1 MPKKG
6 DKKSKPLPSSK
17 TSSKKSSIPYDY
29 DTPTRKNVS
38 TPPEIS
44 SPRLLPGRRKRN
56 NGSTPPPAK
65 RPKAFIYEEDEYELS
80 DESDY
85 DDFIDDDDEDDIDIE
100 IPKHVQ
106 TPRIQ
111 NNMAIMEY
119 KTLKTKLKELY
130 IENSDTELKY
140 FSSLKREKQ
149 LEILKS
155 MQSRLQLTK
164 SGIPMRFQIMEHA
177 KDHEIQRAALM
188 KFEAISS
195 MEPGSP
201 EYFKMSN
208 WLDGFMRIPFGM
220 YHKLPVSLADGEIKC
235 RDFMFKVKN
244 GLDRAVFGQD
254 EAKMQIMQFI
264 AQWIAN
270 PGGTGNVLAIHGPA
284 GVGKTTLIKEGVAAA
299 LGRPF
304 HFIALGGATDSSH
317 LEGHSYTYEGSIWGR
332 LVDILISSKCM
343 NPVIFFDELDKV
355 SETPKGD
362 EIINILMH
370 LTDSAQNERICDKY
384 FAGIPLDFSKCLFFF
399 SMNDPSK
406 INPILLDR
414 AYVLGIKQPDNKS
427 KITIARDYLLKDML
441 QNLNLRSSDI
451 TLPDETIKFIIN
463 EYTRDEP
470 GVRELKRCLQTIL
483 SKINMLRF
491 MNSKELPFY
500 IAGFKLPF
508 TVSNEHV
515 KKFLV
520 MPTVHHDESVKRMYT

>member
-6 DKKSKPLPSSK
+6 DKKTLSK
-17 TSSKKSSIPYDY
+17 SIPYDY
-29 DTPTRKNVS
+29 DAPTRKKPA
-38 TPPEIS
+38 PPEIH
-44 SPRLLPGRRKRN
+44 SPRLIPDGRRHR
-56 NGSTPPPAK
+56 GSGSAHPPAAK
-65 RPKAFIYEEDEYELS
+65 RPKARIYDS
-80 DESDY
+80 DSDSEY
-85 DDFIDDDDEDDIDIE
+85 DDDIDDDIDDDDIE
-100 IPKHVQ
+100 LTRNF
-106 TPRIQ
+106 TPIQATRIQ
-111 NNMAIMEY
+111 TNMAIMEY
-119 KTLKTKLKELY
+119 KALKTKLKSLY
-130 IENSDTELKY
+130 VENGDTELKY
-140 FSSLKREKQ
+140 FSTLKHEKQ
-149 LEILKS
+149 LEILRN
-155 MQSRLQLTK
+155 MQSRLQLSK

-177 KDHEIQRAALM
+177 RDPEIQRTALM
-188 KFEAISS
+188 KFEAISA
-195 MEPGSP
+195 MEAGSP

-208 WLDGFMRIPFGM
+208 WLDGFMRIPFGT
-220 YHKLPVSLADGEIKC
+220 YHKLPVSLSDGDIKC
-235 RDFMFKVKN
+235 RDFMLKVKS

-270 PGGTGNVLAIHGPA
+270 PCGTGNVLAIHGPA
-284 GVGKTTLIKEGVAAA
+284 GVGKTMLIKEGVAAA

-304 HFIALGGATDSSH
+304 HFIALGGATDSAH

-399 SMNDPSK
+399 SMNDITK
-406 INPILLDR
+406 VNPILLDR
-414 AYVLGIKQPDNKS
+414 AYVLSIKQPDVKS
-427 KITIARDYLLKDML
+427 KITIARDYLMMDML
-441 QNLNLRSSDI
+441 KNLSLRATDI
-451 TLPDETIKFIIN
+451 IVPDETIRHIIS
-463 EYTRDEP
+463 EYTKNEQ

-491 MNSKELPFY
+491 MNNKELPFY

-508 TVSNEHV
+508 TVSVEHV

-520 MPTVHHDESVKRMYT
+520 LPEVHHNESVSRMYV